1 MMRRFLSMA
10 TVFLLLAAAAV
21 AGQASTAPQDRPP
34 AQKPPVAQQP
44 PPPAGQQQPDLVVTT
59 DLVRMVFT
67 VMTRRQRLI
76 TTLQKGDFKVTE
88 NGHPQEI
95 VFFGKEVDLP
105 LRVGVILDTSNSIR
119 SRLRFEQEAAT
130 DFVHNVIRRRKDL
143 AFLMTF
149 DSDTGVVEDY
159 TDDAGSLSQAIQRQ
173 RAGGGTALYDAVYF
187 ACAERLMSPPLPR
200 AGNPEV
206 RKVLVL
212 ISDGEDTH
220 SNRARSEAIEICQ
233 RAEASI
239 YAISTSTDWLAVSGN
254 RPEKIHKSD
263 GDKVLEQM
271 ADETGGRAFF
281 PYKTD
286 DLAASFQ
293 DIGVELRSQYSLAYE
308 PRNKINDG
316 KFRHVKIEV
325 PALDGLRVRSRKG
338 YYPNFGKSASAAPVP
353 R

>member
-1 MMRRFLSMA
+1 MMRRILPTV
-10 TVFLLLAAAAV
+10 TVFSLVAAAAV
-21 AGQASTAPQDRPP
+21 LSQAPPLPQNPP
-34 AQKPPVAQQP
+34 QQQKPPAQQP
-44 PPPAGQQQPDLVVTT
+44 PPPAGQPQPDLVVTT

-76 TTLQKGDFKVTE
+76 THLEKGDFKVTE
-88 NGHPQEI
+88 NGQQQEI
-95 VFFGKEVDLP
+95 AFFGKEVDLP
-105 LRVGVILDTSNSIR
+105 LRVGVIMDTSNSIR

-149 DSDTGVVEDY
+149 DSDTGIVQDY
-159 TDDAGSLSQAIQRQ
+159 TDDAGSLSAAIQRQ

-187 ACAERLMSPPLPR
+187 ACAERLMNPPLPK
-200 AGNPEV
+200 AGAPET

-212 ISDGEDTH
+212 ISDGDDTH

-254 RPEKIHKSD
+254 KPEKTHKSD

-271 ADETGGRAFF
+271 AEETGGRAFF

-308 PRNKINDG
+308 PRNKLNDG

-325 PALDGLRVRSRKG
+325 PALDVRVRSRKG
-338 YYPNFGKSASAAPVP
+338 YYPNFGKSASAAPTRP
-353 R
+353 